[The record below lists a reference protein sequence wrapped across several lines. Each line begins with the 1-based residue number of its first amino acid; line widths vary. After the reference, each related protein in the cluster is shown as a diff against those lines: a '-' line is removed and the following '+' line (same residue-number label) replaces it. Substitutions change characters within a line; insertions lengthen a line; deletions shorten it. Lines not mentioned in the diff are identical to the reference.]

1 MGLDINTN
9 TMANVAAANLSES
22 QMAEQNSLQKL
33 SSGYAINKAA
43 DDATGLVIS
52 QHLQAQIGGFQQAQA
67 NTQNAINVVQTADG
81 ALNEVSNILQRVRTL
96 AVQAANTTVND
107 STAQAAA
114 QAEATQ
120 SLTAIDQIV
129 NSTVYGSNQLLS
141 SSGTSSFT
149 FQVGYGTTGGQ
160 VTFSLSV
167 TTGLSASSLIGT
179 AIASFQITGSN
190 AISTIDAAISTVS
203 STRASLGAYQN
214 EFQHIANNETVMT
227 QNLQASKAQILDT
240 NMASE
245 MVNFTQK
252 QILVQAGVSMLS
264 QANSTSQSV
273 LKLLG

>member
-22 QMAEQNSLQKL
+22 QMAEQTSLQKL

>member
-9 TMANVAAANLSES
+9 TMANVAASNLSAS

-179 AIASFQITGSN
+179 AIASFQITGTN

-227 QNLQASKAQILDT
+227 QNLQASNAQILDT